1 MSRFEYQK
9 KIVDLDNALKIVSDL
24 RSKGKKVVFT
34 NGCFDILHLG
44 HIRYLC
50 EAKSLGDFLIVGL
63 NSDNSVRRIKGSFR
77 PIQDERSR
85 AELLASIGFI
95 DMVIL
100 FEEDTPIQLI
110 TRLRP
115 DVLVKGGDWDIKDI
129 VGAKEVLEAGGRVEV
144 IRYLPNYSTSSIVER
159 ILRSAKDI

>member
-34 NGCFDILHLG
+34 NGCFDILHMG

-63 NSDNSVRRIKGSFR
+63 NSDNSVKRIKGSFR

-159 ILRSAKDI
+159 ILRSAKNI

>member
-1 MSRFEYQK
+1 MSQFEYQS
-9 KIVDLDNALKIVSDL
+9 KIVDLYKASKIVMDL
-24 RSKGKKVVFT
+24 KAKGSKIVFT

-50 EAKSLGDFLIVGL
+50 EAKALGDFLIVGL
-63 NSDNSVRRIKGSFR
+63 NSDSSVKRIKGSFR

-85 AELLASIGFI
+85 AELLASIAFV

-100 FEEDTPIQLI
+100 FEEDTPIELI

-144 IRYLPNYSTSSIVER
+144 IKYLPNHSTSLIVEK
-159 ILRSAKDI
+159 ILRSAKDT